1 MIVVGAGA
9 AGLSAARVLS
19 ENNRSVAV
27 LEARGRIGGRAF
39 TESNTFGVPYDR
51 GCHWLHFAAQN
62 PWLKY
67 GQDNGFDLYPAPGCE
82 LVTVGSR
89 AATQRELEQFKAAR
103 QELYLTF
110 KRTRDRDISAASV
123 FDQRKP
129 WHQVA
134 ANEIGPHDMGKDL
147 EDISC
152 IDWWNSDDGGDWF
165 CRQGFGTLVSHFGQD
180 IDVHLSTPVKKIT
193 LGSLARVSELISTM
207 A

>member
-1 MIVVGAGA
+1 
-9 AGLSAARVLS
+9 
-19 ENNRSVAV
+19 
-27 LEARGRIGGRAF
+27 
-39 TESNTFGVPYDR
+39 
-51 GCHWLHFAAQN
+51 HWLHFAAQN